1 MSMRMLIDARHPEE
15 TRVAVVKG
23 NRIEEFDFE
32 SSEHKQL
39 KGNIYLA
46 KVTRVEPSLQAA
58 FIDYGGNR
66 HGFLAFSEIHPDYYQ
81 IPKADRDA
89 LLREEAEHAAEEER
103 LRTAEYDAED
113 RKASKRSKKDSAEE
127 TEAVDENG
135 GDVGDIA
142 DIEAVAEE
150 SAEAGTGS
158 NRSPVDESAADEL
171 RKRRQNL
178 RRRYKIQDVIQR
190 RQVLLVQVVKEER
203 SNKGAAL
210 TTYLS
215 LAGRYCVLMPNT
227 SHGGGISRK
236 ISDGA
241 DRKRLKSIMSD
252 LNLPSVMGLIVRT
265 AGLSRTKV
273 EIKRDFDYLAR
284 LWDEIRERTLN
295 SSAPA
300 LIYRDS
306 DLIKRAIRDLY
317 HREIDEVLVEGEEG
331 YKAARGFMKL
341 LMPSHVRRVK
351 QHAESTPLFQ
361 RHGVEDQ
368 LSAMYHPVVQLSS
381 GGYLVIN
388 PTEALVSI
396 DINSGRSTREHNIEQ
411 TAFATNLEAAS
422 EIARQL
428 RLRDMAGLVVIDFI
442 DMEQSSHVRKVEKAM
457 KDALKNDRAR
467 IQVGR
472 ISSFGLME
480 MSRQR
485 LRTGVLEASTKP
497 CAHCE
502 GTGLMRTAASA
513 GLSALRMIEDEAARG
528 RGDKIVLRA
537 GREAAIYLL
546 NKKRVELGEI
556 EQRYGVSIEV
566 LIDESLEGARMSVE
580 SSGPRPVAPQRLE
593 APPAQLE
600 DDEDEEEEE
609 EEEIEAA
616 LVGVDEE
623 AEELPPRAPRHRERE
638 EEGEGPRRRRR
649 RRRGGRGRGRREQ
662 GDMPASGEP
671 SAQGEPSAEGE
682 TQAAAVPVEEPQE
695 EFAAEAEA
703 TPRPKRR
710 RGGRKASGSD
720 VEPDS
725 SPMVERPVAQ
735 EPPVA
740 DVEAPQEPFEEPTPV
755 AADPDAPR
763 ARRRPRARK
772 EAAATVAAPAE
783 KASEPTKPARRRRSK
798 ASSEESEPAPTEPA
812 PAGRKPASATK
823 PVPKPDNDPALAE
836 DDQGERRS
844 GWWQRTFG

>member
-15 TRVAVVKG
+15 TRVAVAKG

-58 FIDYGGNR
+58 FVDYGGNR

-89 LLREEAEHAAEEER
+89 LLAEEAEHAAEEER
-103 LRTAEYDAED
+103 LRAAELDEDDSDEGDDTGEDAGYPEGE
-113 RKASKRSKKDSAEE
+113 S
-127 TEAVDENG
+127 DEGNE
-135 GDVGDIA
+135 V
-142 DIEAVAEE
+142 
-150 SAEAGTGS
+150 GTGS
-158 NRSPVDESAADEL
+158 ARSPVDESAAEEL
-171 RKRRQNL
+171 RKKRQAL

-203 SNKGAAL
+203 GNKGAAL

-236 ISDGA
+236 ISNGA
-241 DRKRLKSIMSD
+241 DRKRLKSIISD
-252 LNLPSVMGLIVRT
+252 LKLPSTMGLIVRT

-284 LWDEIRERTLN
+284 LWDEVRERTL
-295 SSAPA
+295 SSAAPA

-317 HREIDEVLVEGEEG
+317 HREIDEVIVEGDEG

-351 QHAESTPLFQ
+351 QYVDPTPVFQ
-361 RHGVEDQ
+361 RYGVEDQ
-368 LSAMYHPVVQLSS
+368 LTAMYQPVVQLKS

-411 TAFATNLEAAS
+411 TAFATNIEAAH

-457 KDALKNDRAR
+457 KEALKNDRAR

-472 ISSFGLME
+472 ISGFGLME

-485 LRTGVLEASTKP
+485 LRTGVLEASTKACP
-497 CAHCE
+497 HCE
-502 GTGLMRTAASA
+502 GTGLMRTASSS
-513 GLSALRMIEDEAARG
+513 GLSALRIIEDEAARG
-528 RGDKIVLRA
+528 RGDRITLRA
-537 GREAAIYLL
+537 GREAAIYVL
-546 NKKRVELGEI
+546 NKKRSELAEI
-556 EQRYGVSIEV
+556 EERYGVTVEIVIE
-566 LIDESLEGARMSVE
+566 ESFEGARMTVE
-580 SSGPRPVAPQRLE
+580 SSGGRPQPKERPAVLAPIVEEDEEE
-593 APPAQLE
+593 ALPE
-600 DDEDEEEEE
+600 FEDEEEEE
-609 EEEIEAA
+609 ELALTGPERGEAR
-616 LVGVDEE
+616 
-623 AEELPPRAPRHRERE
+623 PERGE
-638 EEGEGPRRRRR
+638 EEGERGGRRRRR
-649 RRRGGRGRGRREQ
+649 RRRGGRGRGPR
-662 GDMPASGEP
+662 
-671 SAQGEPSAEGE
+671 EGE
-682 TQAAAVPVEEPQE
+682 REMAEAAEPVEETGEAE
-695 EFAAEAEA
+695 EPELAAEEE
-703 TPRPKRR
+703 TDRPKPRRGR
-710 RGGRKASGSD
+710 RGGRGRG
-720 VEPDS
+720 VRGEP
-725 SPMVERPVAQ
+725 E
-735 EPPVA
+735 
-740 DVEAPQEPFEEPTPV
+740 VEAAPELEVDEAPMADLPVSEEPAPTEAEV
-755 AADPDAPR
+755 AAEVPKT
-763 ARRRPRARK
+763 RRRPRARK
-772 EAAATVAAPAE
+772 AAAVEAETAAPAAE
-783 KASEPTKPARRRRSK
+783 AEPVPGPVAI
-798 ASSEESEPAPTEPA
+798 EEPEA
-812 PAGRKPASATK
+812 PAKPKRTRAKKKAEDAPVE
-823 PVPKPDNDPALAE
+823 PVPAAKPLPTPEPSNDAAAE
-836 DDQGERRS
+836 EEASGEPRR